1 MANVDI
7 HYCTYMDVLNGKIP
21 ASAILFI
28 DEIDSFFFAD
38 APRIVEGK
46 LISAIL
52 LLNKHKVI
60 GMTATF
66 RGD

>member
-1 MANVDI
+1 
-7 HYCTYMDVLNGKIP
+7 MDALGGKIP
-21 ASAILFI
+21 ASTVIFI

-38 APRIVEGK
+38 APRIAEGK

-52 LLNKHKVI
+52 LLNKHKVV

-66 RGD
+66 RGN